1 MAEANMTEQD
11 YQQIEAYIKENFS
24 QWIIEQEQKLSASGI
39 SPLAG
44 FALSERIVR
53 VEEELKHQYEAIKD
67 LQKSMDARFSE
78 QQTRSDQRFAEM
90 QAQSDKRF
98 EEMQTYMDRRFNDMQ
113 TQMDRRFEEVD
124 KRFEQVDRRFEQVD
138 RRFEQ
143 VDKRFEDVEKRFEQ
157 MDKRFD
163 ESNRRFTIFSS
174 ILALLIA
181 AVPVGLALA
190 GL

>member
-1 MAEANMTEQD
+1 MAETKMTEQD
-11 YQQIEAYIKENFS
+11 FQQIEAFIKENFS
-24 QWIIEQEQKLSASGI
+24 QWIMEQEQKAAAAV
-39 SPLAG
+39 SPFAG
-44 FALSERIVR
+44 YALSERIVR

-67 LQKSMDARFSE
+67 LQKSMDARFAE
-78 QQTRSDQRFAEM
+78 QQVQSDQRFAEM
-90 QAQSDKRF
+90 QS
-98 EEMQTYMDRRFNDMQ
+98 YLDRRFNDMQ
-113 TQMDRRFEEVD
+113 IQMDRRFGEVD
-124 KRFEQVDRRFEQVD
+124 KRFEQVD
-138 RRFEQ
+138 
-143 VDKRFEDVEKRFEQ
+143 KRFEQ